1 MTMIRHP
8 AVYTAPPSRSLVPA
22 AGSGIWYPL
31 HDSSLASGIV
41 DVPDAVRTLTGSPH
55 ANEWDTPLMIT
66 FPVTNGD
73 AADMVAIQV
82 TDDENDLYVDS
93 QLSLV
98 GMAVGD
104 QFITAM
110 QASYTAS
117 PGGNSFLWAYGKD
130 NSTASMLGFYISSGE
145 VPGFYHRAKGQTT
158 TGVTDPLTASVSTFT
173 TLKNQ
178 GTFNLVASIRPVS
191 ATEVDIEL
199 QASNGTQ
206 ACTYTASAIDVL
218 QAANS
223 GTELPGVSGGITMAN
238 FVGLGIGGRNGAS
251 TFGNCWG
258 RGTNTGRLGGFA
270 ARKFSTYSANR
281 VTDTIASML
290 ARPGEFP
297 RTLCL
302 DYS

>member
-1 MTMIRHP
+1 MSMIRHP
-8 AVYTAPPSRSLVPA
+8 AVYTAPPSRNLVPA
-22 AGSGIWYPL
+22 AASAIWYPL
-31 HDSSLASGIV
+31 HDSSLASGII

-55 ANEWDTPLMIT
+55 ANEWDTPGMIT

-82 TDDENDLYVDS
+82 QDDIDDLHVDS

-98 GMAVGD
+98 GMTVGQ

-110 QASYTAS
+110 NASYTAG
-117 PGGNSFLWAYGKD
+117 PGGNSFLWGYGKD
-130 NSTASMLGFYISSGE
+130 NSTASLIGLYISSGE

-158 TGVTDPLTASVSTFT
+158 TGVTTALTATVSTFT
-173 TLKNQ
+173 TLKNL
-178 GTFNLVASIRPVS
+178 GTFSVVMSIRPVS

-206 ACTYTASAIDVL
+206 ACTYTSSAVDVL

-223 GTELPGVSGGITMAN
+223 GTELPGVSGGISMAN
-238 FVGLGIGGRNGAS
+238 FVGLGIGGRNGTS

-258 RGTNTGRLGGFA
+258 RGTNTGRIGSFA
-270 ARKFSTYSANR
+270 ARKFATYDADR
-281 VTDTIASML
+281 VTDTLASML
-290 ARPGEFP
+290 ARPMEFP
-297 RTLCL
+297 RTLCR
-302 DYS
+302 DYT